1 MECNIIIYVYVCVC
15 DYCVKAMTKAM
26 HSCLARFCKNSVGA
40 SLFRFLKCLISRST
54 SSSSSD
60 WSAAS
65 CPRRDKLLSVRVPC
79 LRGVVCVVTRD
90 SLRGWAYSFCLSD
103 LSAERKVLFFLT
115 RRGHVISP
123 RQIEQTGEAV
133 RTAPTS
139 PPAGHVAIGEF
150 PVT

>member
-1 MECNIIIYVYVCVC
+1 MIEEFKIINNNLYNIVIE
-15 DYCVKAMTKAM
+15 
-26 HSCLARFCKNSVGA
+26 
-40 SLFRFLKCLISRST
+40 
-54 SSSSSD
+54 SS
-60 WSAAS
+60 
-65 CPRRDKLLSVRVPC
+65 PKLLKWEDVSFRTGNSFPHQ
-79 LRGVVCVVTRD
+79 R
-90 SLRGWAYSFCLSD
+90 AYSFCLSD

>member
-1 MECNIIIYVYVCVC
+1 MLFMGDNKAVATLSQVYSFWTSPHSPLPV
-15 DYCVKAMTKAM
+15 APRTTKKEYA
-26 HSCLARFCKNSVGA
+26 HR
-40 SLFRFLKCLISRST
+40 
-54 SSSSSD
+54 
-60 WSAAS
+60 
-65 CPRRDKLLSVRVPC
+65 
-79 LRGVVCVVTRD
+79 
-90 SLRGWAYSFCLSD
+90 AYSFCLSD

>member
-1 MECNIIIYVYVCVC
+1 MGV
-15 DYCVKAMTKAM
+15 
-26 HSCLARFCKNSVGA
+26 F
-40 SLFRFLKCLISRST
+40 FL
-54 SSSSSD
+54 
-60 WSAAS
+60 
-65 CPRRDKLLSVRVPC
+65 
-79 LRGVVCVVTRD
+79 
-90 SLRGWAYSFCLSD
+90 SLRPVRGAKCACLFDAERSRDLSALLGAYSFCLSD

-139 PPAGHVAIGEF
+139 PPASGEF